1 MFTLWADPSTVE
13 RETLAST
20 LFQTARRS
28 FFNMLEGIWKLGKE
42 KGSTIDSMKKWFYW
56 LFCFQVYKKNA
67 IQILQHWSSCSF
79 TVFPLILLLSSMH
92 VYIVLSNSLCMQC
105 SVSLRVAQ
113 QRIVDSHFSYNS
125 CSFCRLKDKQ
135 RTGFFLN
142 FSISLHIFSKQ
153 KK

>member
-1 MFTLWADPSTVE
+1 MSWSIHGWTWNSCIYTFSNCT
-13 RETLAST
+13 
-20 LFQTARRS
+20 S
-28 FFNMLEGIWKLGKE
+28 FFLQYVGRNMKTWERKGFNHRFYE
-42 KGSTIDSMKKWFYW
+42 KMILLALLLSS
-56 LFCFQVYKKNA
+56 LQKNA

-125 CSFCRLKDKQ
+125 CSFCRLKNKQ

-142 FSISLHIFSKQ
+142 FSISMHIFSKQ